1 MKKILLFTALFASY
15 SFGQMTQAN
24 EPTIGTSTSM
34 FVCDSLVDNYESIT
48 GTGVTWDYS
57 NIDGVFN
64 TTKNVDVL
72 DATLTA
78 EADSFPGATYAIN
91 VGGALTSYYSST
103 ATERVSQG
111 FLYFEPSF
119 ADPVYAMFSN
129 NLETVATYPFSVSN
143 YVSDNFDGYFNWVYN
158 TLPIHETLT
167 GNSMSTV
174 DGTGTLLLPQSTS
187 IANVLRFKLV
197 DTSYT
202 TLPLLGPAQLVR
214 TQFEYYDYA
223 SSNLPV
229 FIHSS
234 LAVQTPGG
242 ASLIENN
249 IVLSTVQPTTW
260 VGLAEENALD
270 NIVIS
275 PNPASEKIKVEGAS
289 LNDHSTFTFLDDTG
303 RIIYTGKL
311 SKNGLIELNDIK
323 AGHYF
328 LKISNDQETS
338 TKNVVIK

>member
-1 MKKILLFTALFASY
+1 MKKILLFATLLSSSA
-15 SFGQMTQAN
+15 FGQMTQAN
-24 EPTIGTSTSM
+24 EPAIGTSASM
-34 FVCDSLVDNYESIT
+34 YLCDSLVDNYESTT
-48 GTGVTWDYS
+48 GVGVTWDYS
-57 NIDGVFN
+57 TIDGIFN

-78 EADSFPGATYAIN
+78 ETDSFPGATYAIN
-91 VGGALTSYYSST
+91 VGGSLTSYYSST

-119 ADPVYAMFSN
+119 SDPVYAMFSN
-129 NLETVATYPFSVSN
+129 DLETVATYPFAVTNSVT
-143 YVSDNFDGYFNWVYN
+143 DNFDGYFDWVYN
-158 TLPIHETLT
+158 TIPIHETLT
-167 GNSMSTV
+167 GNSIATV
-174 DGTGTLLLPQSTS
+174 DGTGTLLLPQSTT
-187 IANVLRFKLV
+187 IPNVLRYKLI

-223 SSNLPV
+223 TSNLPV

-249 IVLSTVQPTTW
+249 IVLSSVQPTTW
-260 VGLAEENALD
+260 VGLTENEILS
-270 NIVIS
+270 NVIVS
-275 PNPASEKIKVEGAS
+275 PNPATDKITVQGTESNNTNFTLVDAS
-289 LNDHSTFTFLDDTG
+289 G
-303 RIIYTGKL
+303 RTVVSGKL
-311 SKNGLIELNDIK
+311 AIDGVIELNGVK
-323 AGHYF
+323 GGHYF
-328 LKISNDQETS
+328 LKISNEKGTT